1 MEKFELDKEEY
12 SKRTDTVQAY
22 LKKNKLGK
30 YNAEEMAE
38 LAREKEE
45 REAEERRV
53 VEEGGIVE
61 GARCEVAVP
70 GKGGMRRGAVR
81 FVGDVHFQP
90 GLWVGVQYDEPTGK
104 NDGSVGGQRWARGNT
119 AVSGTICTSHLTQF
133 LTSPIILTLCRYF
146 TCQNKYGGF
155 VRPAAVQVGAGL
167 ERLKWVKCVKL
178 RRCLTEDFTR
188 DEGVNCGDEHSDT
201 SRPTPPGR

>member
-104 NDGSVGGQRWARGNT
+104 NDGSVGGQRWARDNA
-119 AVSGTICTSHLTQF
+119 AVSDTIF
-133 LTSPIILTLCRYF
+133 TSPHSNPYLTLTLCRYF

-155 VRPAAVQVGAGL
+155 VRPAAVQVGAGK
-167 ERLKWVKCVKL
+167 ERVKRVRL
-178 RRCLTEDFTR
+178 R
-188 DEGVNCGDEHSDT
+188 
-201 SRPTPPGR
+201 